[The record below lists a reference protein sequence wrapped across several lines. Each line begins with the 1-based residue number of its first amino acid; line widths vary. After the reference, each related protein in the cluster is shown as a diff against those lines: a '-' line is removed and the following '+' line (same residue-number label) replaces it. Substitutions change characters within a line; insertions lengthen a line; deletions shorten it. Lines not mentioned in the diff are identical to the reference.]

1 MTLNEA
7 YNTLMALRDATLWEL
22 RLSHLPTGWAVEVL
36 EEGRWMPM
44 TEQAI
49 QYVLSNEN

>member
-7 YNTLMALRDATLWEL
+7 YNTLMALRDATPWEL

-36 EEGRWMPM
+36 HEGRWMPM
-44 TEQAI
+44 RDTAI
-49 QYVLSNEN
+49 QHVLSNEN